1 MGVLLRVTAE
11 NPEVYDWGTG
21 DTATDILARV
31 VGIERD
37 HYTGE
42 RSITLLMP
50 GQASDVRPLCPSAQ
64 VTSWA
69 WTTILVIDTVALTGF
84 AVGSQ
89 ILLYVA
95 GDEVATATAREITA
109 VVTTGATTEI
119 TLDSAIVIATL
130 PVGSWMTYDVS
141 GSDTEQDKH
150 LYVGLG
156 EFQ

>member
-1 MGVLLRVTAE
+1 M
-11 NPEVYDWGTG
+11 
-21 DTATDILARV
+21 
-31 VGIERD
+31 
-37 HYTGE
+37 
-42 RSITLLMP
+42 
-50 GQASDVRPLCPSAQ
+50 
-64 VTSWA
+64 
-69 WTTILVIDTVALTGF
+69 ALTGF